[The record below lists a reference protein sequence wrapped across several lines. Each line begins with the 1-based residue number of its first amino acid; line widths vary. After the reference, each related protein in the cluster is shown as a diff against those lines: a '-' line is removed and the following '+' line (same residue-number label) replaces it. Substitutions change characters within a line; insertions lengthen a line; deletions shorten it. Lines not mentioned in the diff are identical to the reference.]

1 MKLGIFY
8 SDFRTGSDVIE
19 RLSAEKLGIIFVGN
33 GVYHATVKEDGKSS
47 SLLEKPASF
56 YVLTEDL
63 ESRGFSVANLD
74 NRVKP
79 VSYGDIV
86 DLIFNDYEKI
96 IWL

>member
-8 SDFRTGSDVIE
+8 SDLRTGSDIIE
-19 RLSAEKLGIIFVGN
+19 KLNAEKLGIIFVGN
-33 GVYHATVKEDGKSS
+33 GVYHATVKEGGKTS

-56 YVLTEDL
+56 YALTEDL

-79 VSYGDIV
+79 VSYSDIV